1 MKGLA
6 WIAFQVSGGPKL
18 PFSVSHTV
26 CVQSSLLIEGSRAAN
41 GYFNESQTICRA
53 VWLLGKGSPFA
64 TCVLRIVKS
73 GIGL

>member
-18 PFSVSHTV
+18 PFSVSQTV
-26 CVQSSLLIEGSRAAN
+26 CVQSSLLIQGSRAAKV
-41 GYFNESQTICRA
+41 YFNESQIICRA
-53 VWLLGKGSPFA
+53 VWLLRKGFPIA
-64 TCVLRIVKS
+64 TCVLTIVKS